1 MGQDSAESV
10 SLHNLVYHASVRDA
24 AKKTPEAHH
33 FRRSKIDRQPDRKE
47 T

>member
-10 SLHNLVYHASVRDA
+10 SLHNLVHHTSAGDA
-24 AKKTPEAHH
+24 TKKTPEAHH